1 MTGLVTGYWLVS
13 GPGKQQVADG
23 LRSGLDP
30 SDDKIRDSSV
40 ILVLRHKSRA
50 GIEGPRRFRNHGE
63 GLYYGLLL
71 VEIIYQDT
79 MLNRRLNMING
90 HKNLDT
96 VA

>member
-40 ILVLRHKSRA
+40 ILVLRSA
-50 GIEGPRRFRNHGE
+50 LQE
-63 GLYYGLLL
+63 
-71 VEIIYQDT
+71 
-79 MLNRRLNMING
+79 
-90 HKNLDT
+90 
-96 VA
+96 